1 VDIRSWKWF
10 LTNNNSTFITD
21 GVAAGDTVYF
31 TAATP
36 NGQVGGHKVLEVV
49 SNQQLVLQ
57 TTTLSTG
64 VSFYISRSM
73 SKTQSA
79 AAVAAA
85 STTFGSRRVWHI
97 QPDIVGVTI
106 DGVVKFLPGYY
117 LCCGLAGMGAGFP
130 VQQGFTNIGV
140 AGISDLQHSNFYFSK
155 AELNAMA
162 EAGTCL
168 FVQDTQGGI
177 PYVRHELTTDM
188 TVLEYREILI
198 VKNWDFLSY
207 YYYDRLKG
215 FIGSWNITPDTLNTV
230 RQTLVASSELM
241 KTKKLPKIGAPLLSY
256 KINKLEQNQY
266 NKDNVDVELQVGL
279 VYPLNYLSLYLI
291 I

>member
-1 VDIRSWKWF
+1 
-10 LTNNNSTFITD
+10 
-21 GVAAGDTVYF
+21 
-31 TAATP
+31 
-36 NGQVGGHKVLEVV
+36 
-49 SNQQLVLQ
+49 
-57 TTTLSTG
+57 
-64 VSFYISRSM
+64 
-73 SKTQSA
+73 
-79 AAVAAA
+79 
-85 STTFGSRRVWHI
+85 
-97 QPDIVGVTI
+97 
-106 DGVVKFLPGYY
+106 
-117 LCCGLAGMGAGFP
+117 
-130 VQQGFTNIGV
+130 
-140 AGISDLQHSNFYFSK
+140 
-155 AELNAMA
+155 
-162 EAGTCL
+162 
-168 FVQDTQGGI
+168 
-177 PYVRHELTTDM
+177 M